1 MYRAILRLRQPRAA
15 TLSHPLRS
23 AGQILL
29 AALFGLLAGGAAHA
43 APAASSGGG
52 GELVIAQSAPFSGPL
67 APTGSGLR
75 AGAQIYFDTV
85 NAAGGVHGA
94 KLRLVSRDDG
104 YKAPET
110 VRVVRELAK
119 EVQPIAFFGVVGTG
133 NGEALLKEKVL
144 AEVGIPLVTVR
155 SGGQALV
162 KPANPWLFVTRATYA
177 DEVKKVV
184 EQFVPIGFQRIA
196 VFYQDDPFG
205 HDGLAAA
212 ETYLKAAGASLVAK
226 GSYEKNTTK
235 VDAAVKTIAAAD
247 PQAVILVSN
256 TAASAEFMKQLRA
269 AGNMAQLVAL
279 SVTDGPQVAK
289 LIGNATARGLSV
301 VQVVPDPLARTTPL
315 SRELADAF
323 KRFPPKDIELNH
335 TVAEGYVGAK
345 VLVEAL
351 KRAGPNPTPKKV
363 RDALETL
370 KDFDVGGL
378 ILGFSSTNH
387 AGSRYV
393 DITILNQDGRLLR

>member
-1 MYRAILRLRQPRAA
+1 MHRIFLRPLGKPAKRSLRL
-15 TLSHPLRS
+15 LRRLP
-23 AGQILL
+23 LL
-29 AALFGLLAGGAAHA
+29 ALGLGFAAQA
-43 APAASSGGG
+43 APPAAPPGG

-67 APTGSGLR
+67 APTGKGLR
-75 AGAQIYFDTV
+75 AGAQIYFDAV

-110 VRVVRELAK
+110 VRMVRELAK
-119 EVQPIAFFGVVGTG
+119 EAQPVAFFGVVGTG
-133 NGEALLKEKVL
+133 NGEALIKEKVL
-144 AEVGIPLVTVR
+144 AELGIPLVTVR

-162 KPANPWLFVTRATYA
+162 KPPYPWLFVTRATYA

-184 EQFVPIGFQRIA
+184 DQFVPIGFKRIA

-205 HDGLAAA
+205 QDGLAAA
-212 ETYLKAAGASLVAK
+212 ESYLKAAGATLVAK
-226 GSYEKNTTK
+226 GGYEKNTTK
-235 VDAAVKTIAAAD
+235 VETAVKAIAAAD
-247 PQAVILVSN
+247 PQAVIMVSN

-289 LIGNATARGLSV
+289 LIGNGTARGLSV

-315 SRELADAF
+315 ARELAEAF
-323 KRFPPKDIELNH
+323 HRFPPKDIELNH

-363 RDALETL
+363 RDALETIR
-370 KDFDVGGL
+370 DFDLGGL
-378 ILGFSSTNH
+378 VLSFSPNNH